1 MYKFRFISVLILA
14 SVLFG
19 ACSSDDST
27 ETQTTEPAE
36 VPVTFTITT
45 LSVED
50 QPMNTRASTRAAS
63 TTSGSNI
70 EDVINEIHYFIYN
83 AEVLKKDGT
92 IQFDPTSET
101 PPADFGSFKV
111 NLSPGTY
118 SIYVFA
124 GGKGSGTLNFQSMS
138 PIHINMNTYYN
149 DRELFYYTGEFT
161 VGNKASQHDISL
173 NRQCAALR
181 INIAESVPESVGKV
195 EFKIQDY
202 PDWHFRVNSFHS
214 SSTNYTYQAT
224 FTDGKMDQFDYYFM
238 AFPNAITSDTRN
250 ISFLIYDKN
259 GNLQSEKMMSITISK
274 NHRTVISGNLFSV
287 VNADELIIS
296 VNDIWDD
303 DISVVI
309 E

>member
-1 MYKFRFISVLILA
+1 MYKFKFLSVWILA
-14 SVLFG
+14 CVINT
-19 ACSSDDST
+19 ACSSD
-27 ETQTTEPAE
+27 ETT
-36 VPVTFTITT
+36 
-45 LSVED
+45 
-50 QPMNTRASTRAAS
+50 
-63 TTSGSNI
+63 
-70 EDVINEIHYFIYN
+70 VINETEYPITF
-83 AEVLKKDGT
+83 EVSTLKVEKKDGT

-173 NRQCAALR
+173 IRQCAALR

>member
-1 MYKFRFISVLILA
+1 MYKFKFLSVWILA
-14 SVLFG
+14 CVINT
-19 ACSSDDST
+19 ACSSDETTVINETEYPITFEVST
-27 ETQTTEPAE
+27 
-36 VPVTFTITT
+36 
-45 LSVED
+45 LKVEEK
-50 QPMNTRASTRAAS
+50 PITRAAS
-63 TTSGSNI
+63 ATSGNEIS
-70 EDVINEIHYFIYN
+70 DVINEIHYFIYN

>member
-1 MYKFRFISVLILA
+1 MYKFKLLSVWILA

-36 VPVTFTITT
+36 VPVTFTVSTIT
-45 LSVED
+45 VED
-50 QPMNTRASTRAAS
+50 QPMNTRASTRAATAS
-63 TTSGSNI
+63 SGEEISN
-70 EDVINEIHYFIYN
+70 VINEIHYFIYSG
-83 AEVLKKDGT
+83 EVLKKDGT
-92 IQFDPTSET
+92 IQFDPKTET
-101 PPADFGSFKV
+101 PPTDFGSFKV

-118 SIYVFA
+118 SIYIFA
-124 GGKGSGTLNFQSMS
+124 GGKGSGTMNFQSMS

-161 VGNKASQHDISL
+161 VENKADQHDISL
-173 NRQCAALR
+173 SRQCAALR
-181 INIAESVPESVGKV
+181 INITESVPENVGKV

-202 PDWHFRVNSFHS
+202 PDWHFRVNSFYS
-214 SSTNYTYQAT
+214 NLEYQTYQAS
-224 FTDGKMDQFDYYFM
+224 FTDGKMDLFDYYFM
-238 AFPNAITSDTRN
+238 AFPKTVSSDTRN
-250 ISFLIYDKN
+250 FSFLIYDKSN
-259 GNLQSEKMMSITISK
+259 TLLSEKKLSITISK
-274 NHRTVISGNLFSV
+274 NHRTVISGNLFSAL
-287 VNADELIIS
+287 NADELTIS